1 MDTPDK
7 IQFHPGFYG
16 AAELEFRLETAEI
29 EFNIEYNL
37 SKEPLRV
44 DLLIV
49 GKRDDIQLENE
60 AGRIFKRYNI
70 IEYKSPDDGLTMD
83 DFFKTIGYACLYKA
97 LGKTVNQI
105 LEEQVTVSLFR
116 DIYPQELFKTLEES
130 GRIIEKRYPGIY
142 YVRGNVQFDVQIVV
156 MNQLD
161 PEKHSAFRILSKN
174 AKEDD
179 VRRFLE
185 ESLMLV
191 NQGDREN
198 ADAVFEVSIAANS
211 ALYEKIRSDEVMCK
225 AMENLMQDV
234 IAQREEEARQ
244 EGMWEGRQEERKNF
258 AVSMIKLGKLT
269 IEEIAAA
276 TGLTIESLL
285 AIENRIKT
293 SD

>member
-44 DLLIV
+44 DLLVV
-49 GKRDDIQLENE
+49 GKQNDIQLENE

-70 IEYKSPDDGLTMD
+70 IEYKSPDDGLTID

-105 LEEQVTVSLFR
+105 PEEQITVSLFR
-116 DIYPQELFKTLEES
+116 DTYPQELFRTLKESSRKIEE
-130 GRIIEKRYPGIY
+130 KYPGIY
-142 YVRGNVQFDVQIVV
+142 YVSGNVQFDVQIVV
-156 MNQLD
+156 MNQLS
-161 PEKHSAFRILSKN
+161 PEKHSAFRVLSKC
-174 AKEDD
+174 AKEED
-179 VRRFLE
+179 VRRFLK
-185 ESLMLV
+185 ESLTLV
-191 NQGDREN
+191 NQGDRAN

-225 AMENLMQDV
+225 AMEDLMKDV
-234 IAQREEEARQ
+234 IAQREEDARQ
-244 EGMWEGRQEERKNF
+244 EGRQEERKNI
-258 AVSMIKLGKLT
+258 AISMIKLGSIKM
-269 IEEIAAA
+269 EEIATA
-276 TGLTIESLL
+276 TGLTMESLS
-285 AIENRIKT
+285 AIKRSMKAA
-293 SD
+293 D

>member
-44 DLLIV
+44 DLLVV
-49 GKRDDIQLENE
+49 GKQNDIQLENE

-70 IEYKSPDDGLTMD
+70 IEYKSPDDGLTID

-105 LEEQVTVSLFR
+105 LEEQITVSLFR
-116 DIYPQELFKTLEES
+116 DTYPQELFRTLKES
-130 GRIIEKRYPGIY
+130 GRKIEEKYPGIY
-142 YVRGNVQFDVQIVV
+142 YVSGNVQFDVQIVV
-156 MNQLD
+156 MNQLS
-161 PEKHSAFRILSKN
+161 PEKHSAFRVLSKC
-174 AKEDD
+174 AKEED
-179 VRRFLE
+179 VRRFLK
-185 ESLMLV
+185 ESLTLV
-191 NQGDREN
+191 NQGDRAN

-225 AMENLMQDV
+225 AMEDLMKDV
-234 IAQREEEARQ
+234 IAQREEDARQ
-244 EGMWEGRQEERKNF
+244 EGRQEERKNI
-258 AVSMIKLGKLT
+258 AISMIKLGSIKM
-269 IEEIAAA
+269 EEIATA
-276 TGLTIESLL
+276 TGLTMESLS
-285 AIENRIKT
+285 AIKRSMKAA
-293 SD
+293 D

>member
-44 DLLIV
+44 DLLVV
-49 GKRDDIQLENE
+49 GKQNDIQLENE

-70 IEYKSPDDGLTMD
+70 IEYKSPDDGLTID

-105 LEEQVTVSLFR
+105 PEEQITVSLFR
-116 DIYPQELFKTLEES
+116 DTYPQELFRTLKES
-130 GRIIEKRYPGIY
+130 GRKIEEKYPSIY
-142 YVRGNVQFDVQIVV
+142 YVSGNVQFDVQIVV
-156 MNQLD
+156 MNQLS
-161 PEKHSAFRILSKN
+161 PEKHSAFRVLSKC
-174 AKEDD
+174 AKEED
-179 VRRFLE
+179 VRRFLK
-185 ESLMLV
+185 ESLTLV
-191 NQGDREN
+191 NQGDRAN

-225 AMENLMQDV
+225 AMEDLMKDV
-234 IAQREEEARQ
+234 IAQREEDARQ
-244 EGMWEGRQEERKNF
+244 EGRQEERKNI
-258 AVSMIKLGKLT
+258 AISMIKLGSIKM
-269 IEEIAAA
+269 EEIATA
-276 TGLTIESLL
+276 TGLTMESLS
-285 AIENRIKT
+285 AIKRSMKAA
-293 SD
+293 D